1 MSSVAESDL
10 FAPLEAYLESQGYRV
25 QGEVDHCDLVARRDD
40 EPPVVVELK
49 VRLNLELILQATER
63 FSLTDA
69 VYIAFPSSAALWRRH
84 WRRVR
89 KLCRR
94 LGVGLI
100 TLDGDELL
108 VNVRLDPAPYSPRQS
123 KVRGR
128 RLLAEFEHRVGNA
141 NTGGVTRTKLVTAY
155 RQDALRLVIALREG
169 PLALKELRQRTGVER
184 AASIL
189 QKDHFGWFE
198 RVERGVYELSPKG
211 TLAPAEFA
219 DAVAKL
225 TTQ

>member
-1 MSSVAESDL
+1 MSALLESEL
-10 FAPLEAYLESQGYRV
+10 FPPIEAYLESQGYRV
-25 QGEVDHCDLVARRDD
+25 QGEVEHCDLVARRGD

-63 FSLTDA
+63 FALTDA

-94 LGVGLI
+94 LGLGLI

-108 VNVRLDPAPYSPRQS
+108 VNVRLDPAPYQPRQS
-123 KVRGR
+123 NVRGR

-141 NTGGVTRTKLVTAY
+141 NTGGVTRTALVTAY
-155 RQDALRLVIALREG
+155 RLDALRCVLALRDG
-169 PLALKELRQRTGVER
+169 PLPLGELRERSQRNACGADSAER
-184 AASIL
+184 PFRLVRS
-189 QKDHFGWFE
+189 
-198 RVERGVYELSPKG
+198 RGTRRL
-211 TLAPAEFA
+211 
-219 DAVAKL
+219 
-225 TTQ
+225 